1 MTRQR
6 ITAGGILLFGVALGA
21 VAATLLH
28 DSRIPEAQAQQ
39 SMKTTEKAALV
50 AEIETIKGK
59 LPDQAHAMQDVGYHF
74 SNLWFAGRNEHWDLA
89 NFYWLEVRSHLRWA
103 VRIIPVRKD
112 NAGQEV
118 DLRAILQAFENT
130 PLKQLEEAIKAKD
143 KSKFEKEYRF
153 TMETC
158 YACHKASDKPFIRLQ
173 MPTQPET
180 PIINFDPKADWPK

>member
-6 ITAGGILLFGVALGA
+6 FAACCLLFVGALSGA
-21 VAATLLH
+21 VLTAILNEARIPQANAQPGQKTPDLATL
-28 DSRIPEAQAQQ
+28 A
-39 SMKTTEKAALV
+39 

-74 SNLWFAGRNEHWDLA
+74 SNLWFAGQKEHWDLA

-118 DLRAILQAFENT
+118 NLPAILQAFENT

-143 KSKFEKEYRF
+143 KARFDKEYRF

-173 MPTQPET
+173 IPTQPET
-180 PIINFDPKADWPK
+180 PIINFDPKADWPE

>member
-6 ITAGGILLFGVALGA
+6 FTACCLLFVGALAGA
-21 VAATLLH
+21 LLTAILNEARIPQANAQQGQKTPDLATL
-28 DSRIPEAQAQQ
+28 A
-39 SMKTTEKAALV
+39 
-50 AEIETIKGK
+50 AEIEAIKGK

-74 SNLWFAGRNEHWDLA
+74 SNLWFAGQKEHWDLA

-103 VRIIPVRKD
+103 VRIIPIRKD

-118 DLRAILQAFENT
+118 NLPAILEAFENT

-143 KSKFEKEYRF
+143 KSRFEKEYRF
-153 TMETC
+153 TTETC

-173 MPTQPET
+173 IPTQPET
-180 PIINFDPKADWPK
+180 PVINFDPKAEWPK